1 MRPCR
6 PCSVVRGPDAPSYS
20 REGTRG
26 RGREWA
32 RGRRRDMVVHDVE
45 ALDRDLL
52 AVLHGGM
59 EQTLDDDAFNA
70 LALRLFA
77 YQYDANIP
85 YHKYCQRRRQ
95 TPETVRYWRKIP
107 AVPIGAFKELTLSCI
122 PPEQAEAVWM
132 SSGTT
137 NPEKRS
143 KHYQARLAI
152 YNASMLPNFAAHVL
166 PDAARL
172 PMLVLNPPRAMLPNS
187 SLAHY
192 LHLVLET
199 FGAPG
204 SAFVLGAQGLEVDK
218 LAAALRQAESNG
230 QPVCLVGTSFAFV
243 HALDTFATRRHTFKL
258 PAGSRIM
265 DTGGFKG
272 QSRELTRAELYGL
285 FTECFGVPETHCVN
299 MYGMSEF
306 SSQFLD
312 NTLRNAHQGRK
323 APLAKENPPWTRT
336 LVVDPET
343 LEPVPCGQRGLLL
356 HYDLANRNS
365 VVAILTEDV
374 GLAGEAGFTLLG
386 RAQGSEVRGCS
397 VAIDEMLLATQR

>member
-1 MRPCR
+1 
-6 PCSVVRGPDAPSYS
+6 VQH
-20 REGTRG
+20 
-26 RGREWA
+26 W
-32 RGRRRDMVVHDVE
+32 
-45 ALDRDLL
+45 
-52 AVLHGGM
+52 
-59 EQTLDDDAFNA
+59 Q
-70 LALRLFA
+70 
-77 YQYDANIP
+77 Q
-85 YHKYCQRRRQ
+85 
-95 TPETVRYWRKIP
+95 IP

-137 NPEKRS
+137 NSEKRS

-172 PMLVLNPPRAMLPNS
+172 PMLVLNPPRNMLPNS

-204 SAFVLGAQGLEVDK
+204 SAFVLGAEGLEIDR
-218 LAAALRQAESNG
+218 LAAALRQAETNG
-230 QPVCLVGTSFAFV
+230 QPLCLLGTSFAFV
-243 HALDTFATRRHTFKL
+243 HALDLFAARQQTFAL
-258 PAGSRIM
+258 PVGSRIM

-272 QSRELTRAELYGL
+272 QSRELTREALYGL
-285 FTECFGVPETHCVN
+285 FSEYFGVPDTACVN

-312 NTLRNAHQGRK
+312 NTMRQAHYGWH
-323 APLAKENPPWTRT
+323 APLAKDNPPWTRT

-343 LEPVPCGQRGLLL
+343 LAPVPCGQRGLLQ

-374 GLAGEAGFTLLG
+374 GVETEAGFLLLG

-397 VAIDEMLLATQR
+397 VAIDEMLLAAER

>member
-1 MRPCR
+1 M
-6 PCSVVRGPDAPSYS
+6 
-20 REGTRG
+20 ET
-26 RGREWA
+26 
-32 RGRRRDMVVHDVE
+32 VE

-52 AVLHGGM
+52 ALLHAGC
-59 EQTLDDDAFNA
+59 EQPLDDATFNA
-70 LALRLFA
+70 VALRLFA
-77 YQYDANIP
+77 YQYQANIP
-85 YHKYCQRRRQ
+85 YQKFCQRRRQ
-95 TPETVRYWRKIP
+95 SPETIEHWEHIP

-137 NPEKRS
+137 NREKRS

-152 YNASMLPNFAAHVL
+152 YNASMLANFTAHLL
-166 PDAARL
+166 PDAVRPL
-172 PMLVLNPPRAMLPNS
+172 MLVLNPPRTALPNS

-204 SAFVLGAQGLEVDK
+204 SDFFL
-218 LAAALRQAESNG
+218 AESGLDMARLTAVLQNAEASG
-230 QPVCLVGTSFAFV
+230 QLVCLLGTSFAFV
-243 HALDTFATRRHTFKL
+243 HALDAMAAAHQTFVL
-258 PAGSRIM
+258 PPGSRIM

-272 QSRELTRAELYGL
+272 QARELSRDELYGL
-285 FTECFGVPETHCVN
+285 LAQYFRVPASHCVN

-312 NTLRNAHQGRK
+312 NTLRHAYHGRP

-343 LEPVPCGQRGLLL
+343 MQPVPAGQSGLLL

-365 VVAILTEDV
+365 VLAILTEDV
-374 GLAGEAGFTLLG
+374 GMQVPGGFLLFG
-386 RAQGSEVRGCS
+386 RAQGSEARGCS
-397 VAIDEMLLATQR
+397 MVIDEMLLAVSR

>member
-1 MRPCR
+1 MRPCK
-6 PCSVVRGPDAPSYS
+6 PCNVARWPDAPSYS
-20 REGTRG
+20 RELARG
-26 RGREWA
+26 RG
-32 RGRRRDMVVHDVE
+32 GRRRDMVVHDVE

-52 AVLHGGM
+52 AVLHGGI

-70 LALRLFA
+70 LAIRLFA
-77 YQYDANIP
+77 YQYDANMP
-85 YHKYCQRRRQ
+85 YHKYCQRRQR
-95 TPETVRYWRKIP
+95 TPETVQHWRQIP

-143 KHYQARLAI
+143 RHYQARLAM
-152 YNASMLPNFAAHVL
+152 YNAS
-166 PDAARL
+166 
-172 PMLVLNPPRAMLPNS
+172 MLPNS

-204 SAFVLGAQGLEVDK
+204 SAFVLGAQGLELDR
-218 LAAALRQAESNG
+218 LAAVLRQAESSA
-230 QPVCLVGTSFAFV
+230 QPLCLLGTSFAFV
-243 HALDTFATRRHTFKL
+243 HALDTFATRRQTFRL
-258 PAGSRIM
+258 PVGSRIM

-272 QSRELTRAELYGL
+272 QSRELTREELYGL
-285 FTECFGVPETHCVN
+285 FTEYFGVPATHCVN

-323 APLAKENPPWTRT
+323 GPLAKENPPWTRT

-343 LEPVPCGQRGLLL
+343 LDPVPHGQRGLLL

-365 VVAILTEDV
+365 VVAILTEDI
-374 GLAGEAGFTLLG
+374 GLEEEAGFTLLG
-386 RAQGSEVRGCS
+386 RAQGSEARGCS

>member
-1 MRPCR
+1 M
-6 PCSVVRGPDAPSYS
+6 G
-20 REGTRG
+20 
-26 RGREWA
+26 
-32 RGRRRDMVVHDVE
+32 HVE
-45 ALDRDLL
+45 ELDRDLL
-52 AVLHGGM
+52 AMLQRGYTP
-59 EQTLDDDAFNA
+59 TLDDGAFNA

-77 YQYDANIP
+77 YQYSANRP
-85 YHKYCQRRRQ
+85 YHQYCQRRGQ
-95 TPETVRYWRKIP
+95 TPDSVQHWRQIP

-172 PMLVLNPPRAMLPNS
+172 PMLVLNPSRTLLPNS

-204 SAFVLGAQGLEVDK
+204 SAFVLGAEGLDHEA
-218 LAAALRQAESNG
+218 LATALRQAEQHG
-230 QPVCLVGTSFAFV
+230 QPVCLLGTSFAFV
-243 HALDTFATRRHTFKL
+243 HALDTCAETHQRFRL

-272 QSRELTRAELYGL
+272 QSRELTREELYGL
-285 FTECFGVPETHCVN
+285 FAEYFGVPETHCVN

-312 NTLRNAHQGRK
+312 NTLRLAHRGES
-323 APLAKENPPWTRT
+323 APLAKDNPPWTRT
-336 LVVDPET
+336 VVVDPET
-343 LEPVPCGQRGLLL
+343 LQPVPEGQRGLLL

-365 VVAILTEDV
+365 VLAILTEDV
-374 GLAGEAGFTLLG
+374 GVASAAGFVLEG
-386 RAQGSEVRGCS
+386 RAQGSEARGCS
-397 VAIDEMLLATQR
+397 LAIDEMLVAAQR

>member
-1 MRPCR
+1 
-6 PCSVVRGPDAPSYS
+6 
-20 REGTRG
+20 
-26 RGREWA
+26 
-32 RGRRRDMVVHDVE
+32 MVHAVE

-59 EQTLDDDAFNA
+59 EQALDDDAFNA

-85 YHKYCQRRRQ
+85 YHKYCQRRGQ
-95 TPETVRYWRKIP
+95 TPETVQHWQQIP

-166 PDAARL
+166 PDAVHL
-172 PMLVLNPPRAMLPNS
+172 PMLVLNPPRTMLPNS

-192 LHLVLET
+192 LHVVLET

-204 SAFVLGAQGLEVDK
+204 SDFVLGAQGLEIDK
-218 LAAALRQAESNG
+218 LAEALRQAESSG
-230 QPVCLVGTSFAFV
+230 QPLCLLGTSFAFV
-243 HALDTFATRRHTFKL
+243 HALDTFATRRHTFRL

-272 QSRELTRAELYGL
+272 QSRELTHEELYGL
-285 FTECFGVPETHCVN
+285 FTEYFGVPETHCVN

-323 APLAKENPPWTRT
+323 GPLAKENPPWTRT

-343 LEPVPCGQRGLLL
+343 LEPVPHGQRGLLL

-374 GLAGEAGFTLLG
+374 GLEGQEGFTLLG

-397 VAIDEMLLATQR
+397 VAIDEMLLATRR